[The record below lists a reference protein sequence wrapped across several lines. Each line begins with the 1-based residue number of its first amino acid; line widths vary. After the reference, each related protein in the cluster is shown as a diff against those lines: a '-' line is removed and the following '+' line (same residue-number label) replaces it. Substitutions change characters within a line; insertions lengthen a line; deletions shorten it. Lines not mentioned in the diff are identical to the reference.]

1 MTNTASSKRIFNLVL
16 GGVMVAMATVL
27 GFIKLYDAPYGGSI
41 TVCSMLP
48 ILFFGYRC
56 GLKWGLGAG
65 FVNSVL
71 QLLLGMSALKGVS
84 AGVLVGSIFLDY
96 LIAFTVLGLAGMFRG
111 KIKNDALA
119 FTLGSLVG
127 LLWVDVV
134 EDAGYM
140 QEVIGAYIP
149 ALSGLTGNTLAI
161 VYSLVYN
168 GVYMIPEII
177 LTCVVGF
184 LLVQFAGNQILDKK
198 DQ

>member
-1 MTNTASSKRIFNLVL
+1 M
-16 GGVMVAMATVL
+16 
-27 GFIKLYDAPYGGSI
+27 
-41 TVCSMLP
+41 
-48 ILFFGYRC
+48 
-56 GLKWGLGAG
+56 
-65 FVNSVL
+65 
-71 QLLLGMSALKGVS
+71 
-84 AGVLVGSIFLDY
+84 LVGSIFLDY

-119 FTLGSLVG
+119 FTLGSLVAMLLRYLCSFLSG
-127 LLWVDVV
+127 WLLWVDVV